1 MKSRFRLNLMPETI
15 EESLIYCLNSLG
27 CERGDYLVDTPDYH
41 SMLMI
46 LSQKLTGANPKCG
59 LLLSGQFGTGKT
71 TFMFALRKLFHLL
84 NSHPNA
90 WTYQEIDSLESL
102 YLRAEDLRFP
112 IVSYEK
118 FLEAA
123 SAPILFLDNL
133 GIELDG
139 SKDNL
144 AIELIKNLIRLRYD
158 LRMQTVISTPF
169 DWESIREIYGT
180 QIASIMKDGYSA
192 VEFNWMPFR
201 K

>member
-1 MKSRFRLNLMPETI
+1 MPETI

-41 SMLMI
+41 NMLVI
-46 LSQKLTGANPKCG
+46 LSQKLTGVNPKCG
-59 LLLSGQFGTGKT
+59 FLLSGQFGTGKT

-84 NSHPNA
+84 NSHPSA

-118 FLEAA
+118 FVEAA
-123 SAPILFLDNL
+123 SVPILFLDNL
-133 GIELDG
+133 GIEQDG
-139 SKDNL
+139 PKDNL
-144 AIELIKNLIRLRYD
+144 AGELIKNLIRLRYD

-180 QIASIMKDGYSA
+180 QIASIMKDGYSI
-192 VEFNWMPFR
+192 VEFDWMPFR